1 MAVINVDSTEPN
13 IFDDSDVKTLE
24 TLADQLA
31 VAMENINLLL
41 QQQDQSQRL
50 AVADERDRIGRDLH
64 DGVIQSMYAVG
75 LNLEDSVIELI
86 AKRVQKNVREL
97 EGSLN
102 RMVAYSQLMNVA
114 INLESTSNIL
124 DAVIS
129 DTARHTIEP
138 ERIIEEVGDY
148 YRVSTEALLGR
159 SRTKRIAQARQVT
172 MYLLSY
178 ELEMSPTQIGRIL
191 GGRDHATV
199 IHGAGKING
208 EINEDSQLRQDVLTI
223 KEAIFTVKAA

>member
-1 MAVINVDSTEPN
+1 MAILA
-13 IFDDSDVKTLE
+13 FK
-24 TLADQLA
+24 ADQL
-31 VAMENINLLL
+31 
-41 QQQDQSQRL
+41 
-50 AVADERDRIGRDLH
+50 
-64 DGVIQSMYAVG
+64 G
-75 LNLEDSVIELI
+75 LKLEDSIIELI

-124 DAVIS
+124 DGVIS

-138 ERIIEEVGDY
+138 ESIIEEVGDY

-159 SRTKRIAQARQVT
+159 GRTKRIAQARQVA

-178 ELEMSPTQIGRIL
+178 ELEMSPTQVGRIL

-223 KEAIFTVKAA
+223 KEAIFAI